1 VAALTGAGTKGTTLG
16 GRVAAPAVLPTARG
30 RAVRTEVAVIGGGL
44 AGLVAALAAAEARAE
59 VVLVRRGLG
68 TTAMG
73 SGALDFPAELPA
85 LWISGPS
92 PCPGPES
99 VVEAA
104 EALVRWLGAEGL
116 RLEDRPGAGLSLM
129 DIFGH
134 VRRADLAP
142 ASLAAGRVDR
152 WPGAGEGGGGRLLF
166 VEVEPY
172 GAFRAEWCRR
182 AAVAA
187 GLVRDEQTAVA
198 VVPVPGL
205 EEEGD
210 VPAVRVAR
218 ALEDPDTGRVFAAAV
233 AGRARRAGATAV
245 ALPPVLGLDRS
256 PQVLLALELALTEA
270 WSTDGGRPPVVFELL
285 SPPPSVPAQRL
296 LRALERRARAAGV
309 RVEPGRVTGPA
320 GGPDPVGRTGWA
332 RGLPVGAV
340 TVETHGRT
348 WTLAARRFVLA
359 TGKFVSG
366 GLEAG
371 ERGLREAVFG
381 LDVFVPPPP
390 GWPPGRVPAG
400 SRPAR
405 DLVWDRFTARH
416 PVFEAGLAVDG
427 RLRPLDAEGRVAAP
441 DVLAAGSVIGGAS
454 HFADGSGSGVAA
466 VTGFLAGRLAAAEG
480 RRGA

>member
-1 VAALTGAGTKGTTLG
+1 MTE
-16 GRVAAPAVLPTARG
+16 
-30 RAVRTEVAVIGGGL
+30 TEVAVIGGGL
-44 AGLVAALAAAEARAE
+44 AGLVAALAAAEAGAE

-85 LWISGPS
+85 LWISEPEVRTGGAAPGGAGPTAGPS
-92 PCPGPES
+92 PRPGSES
-99 VVEAA
+99 VAEAA

-116 RLEDRPGAGLSLM
+116 RLEGRPGAGLALM

-152 WPGAGEGGGGRLLF
+152 WPGPGEGGGGGCLLF

-256 PQVLLALELALTEA
+256 PQVLSTLELALTEA
-270 WSTDGGRPPVVFELL
+270 YATHGGRPPVAFELL

-296 LRALERRARAAGV
+296 LRALERRARAVGV
-309 RVEPGRVTGPA
+309 RVEPGRVAGPA
-320 GGPDPVGRTGWA
+320 KGPDPAGRARWE

-340 TVETHGRT
+340 VVETHGRT
-348 WTLAARRFVLA
+348 WTLAAQRFVLA

-371 ERGLREAVFG
+371 ERGLRETVFG

-405 DLVWDRFTARH
+405 DLVWDRFAARH

-466 VTGFLAGRLAAAEG
+466 VTGLLAGRLAAAEG